1 MQATLLL
8 NASYEPL
15 RVISWQKALTLFFA
29 GKVEIV
35 EEYDREIHSI
45 SFAIRLPSIIRLLK
59 YVRVKNHNKVKFSR
73 ANIYARDD
81 YTCQYC
87 AKKSPPEDLTFDH
100 VVPVARGGQKRWD
113 NIVAACFRCNHK
125 KGGRTPEEAG
135 MHLVRTADR
144 TSLVAGISR
153 HLPAQICTRELAGL
167 PLLEYRT
174 GYLGSGAP
182 TTYPADCSTYQERA
196 TSLLGCCSTGP
207 TAARPSNC
215 AGRQA

>member
-15 RVISWQKALTLFFA
+15 RIISWQKALTLFFA

-35 EEYDREIHSI
+35 EEHDREVHSI

-87 AKKSPPEDLTFDH
+87 AKKFPSEDLTFDH

-125 KGGRTPEEAG
+125 KGGRTPEDAG
-135 MHLVRTADR
+135 MKL
-144 TSLVAGISR
+144 IR
-153 HLPAQICTRELAGL
+153 HPTEPHWLPAFHVTFRIKSPPDSWRDYLYWNIEL
-167 PLLEYRT
+167 
-174 GYLGSGAP
+174 
-182 TTYPADCSTYQERA
+182 DV
-196 TSLLGCCSTGP
+196 
-207 TAARPSNC
+207 
-215 AGRQA
+215 

>member
-15 RVISWQKALTLFFA
+15 RIISWQKALTLFFA
-29 GKVEIV
+29 GKVEVV
-35 EEYDREIHSI
+35 EEYEQEIHSI
-45 SFAIRLPSIIRLLK
+45 TFAIRLPSIIRLLK

-87 AKKSPPEDLTFDH
+87 AKKFPSEDLTFDH
-100 VVPVARGGQKRWD
+100 VTPVARGGQKRWD

-135 MHLVRTADR
+135 MHLIRQPAEP
-144 TSLVAGISR
+144 
-153 HLPAQICTRELAGL
+153 HWLPAFHVTFRLKSTPESWRDYLYWNIEL
-167 PLLEYRT
+167 
-174 GYLGSGAP
+174 
-182 TTYPADCSTYQERA
+182 DI
-196 TSLLGCCSTGP
+196 
-207 TAARPSNC
+207 
-215 AGRQA
+215 